1 MAQAA
6 RSESMHVMHAW
17 DSLTIAEQTLM
28 RRAISGYSLAGVVQN
43 YGVALRWAGA
53 AQAPPLRSF
62 TEDEQRALV
71 PQLADVA
78 LDLTE
83 RGLLTVHEGE
93 SHRAVAPVLVA
104 GPELHEVLTDPTNWL
119 WTARP
124 HRRFSLAAPQHV
136 REHWFDGAHPTADT
150 SALPTWDEL
159 SVEEREVLVCAAE
172 ASGML
177 TGAFG
182 IWEDPPDDLDS
193 AERLAWVDRQLAPL
207 LPFVRKGWIE
217 VQHCPDERS
226 DAFTVIPLDGLRT
239 ALTDAA
245 IRYEGDEWGIG
256 VGCIFTY
263 AGLAVWRGGW
273 SSEWGRRLN
282 FD

>member
-1 MAQAA
+1 M
-6 RSESMHVMHAW
+6 
-17 DSLTIAEQTLM
+17 
-28 RRAISGYSLAGVVQN
+28 VQN

-53 AQAPPLRSF
+53 AQAPPLRSL
-62 TEDEQRALV
+62 TEDEQRGLV
-71 PQLADVA
+71 PQLAGVA
-78 LDLTE
+78 LDLAE
-83 RGLLTVHEGE
+83 RGLLTAHEGE
-93 SHRAVAPVLVA
+93 SHSVVAPVLVT

-119 WTARP
+119 WTIRP
-124 HRRFSLAAPQHV
+124 HRRFSLVAPQHV
-136 REHWFDGAHPTADT
+136 REHWFDAAHPTADT

-177 TGAFG
+177 TGPFG
-182 IWEDPPDDLDS
+182 IWDDPPNGLDS
-193 AERLAWVDRQLAPL
+193 VEHLAWVDRQLAPL
-207 LPFVRKGWIE
+207 LPFVRNGWIE
-217 VQHCPDERS
+217 VQHHPDERS

-239 ALTDAA
+239 ALTDAT

-273 SSEWGRRLN
+273 SSEWERRLN

>member
-1 MAQAA
+1 M
-6 RSESMHVMHAW
+6 
-17 DSLTIAEQTLM
+17 
-28 RRAISGYSLAGVVQN
+28 
-43 YGVALRWAGA
+43 
-53 AQAPPLRSF
+53 
-62 TEDEQRALV
+62 
-71 PQLADVA
+71 
-78 LDLTE
+78 
-83 RGLLTVHEGE
+83 
-93 SHRAVAPVLVA
+93 
-104 GPELHEVLTDPTNWL
+104 
-119 WTARP
+119 TARP
-124 HRRFSLAAPQHV
+124 CRRFSLAAPPPV

-150 SALPTWDEL
+150 SALPIWDEL

-182 IWEDPPDDLDS
+182 IWEEPPDDLDS

-217 VQHCPDERS
+217 VQHCPDESS
-226 DAFTVIPLDGLRT
+226 DAFTVIPLHGLRT

-273 SSEWGRRLN
+273 SSEWERRLN

>member
-1 MAQAA
+1 M
-6 RSESMHVMHAW
+6 
-17 DSLTIAEQTLM
+17 
-28 RRAISGYSLAGVVQN
+28 
-43 YGVALRWAGA
+43 
-53 AQAPPLRSF
+53 
-62 TEDEQRALV
+62 
-71 PQLADVA
+71 
-78 LDLTE
+78 
-83 RGLLTVHEGE
+83 
-93 SHRAVAPVLVA
+93 
-104 GPELHEVLTDPTNWL
+104 
-119 WTARP
+119 
-124 HRRFSLAAPQHV
+124 

-226 DAFTVIPLDGLRT
+226 DAFTVIPLDGLHT
-239 ALTDAA
+239 SLTDAA

>member
-1 MAQAA
+1 M
-6 RSESMHVMHAW
+6 RPWV
-17 DSLTIAEQTLM
+17 SLTIAEQTLM
-28 RRAISGYSLAGVVQN
+28 RRAISGYSLAGMVQN

-71 PQLADVA
+71 PQLACVA
-78 LDLTE
+78 LDLAE

-93 SHRAVAPVLVA
+93 CHRAVAPAQVA
-104 GPELHEVLTDPTNWL
+104 GPELHEVLTDPANWL
-119 WTARP
+119 WAARP
-124 HRRFSLAAPQHV
+124 RRHFSLAAPQPV
-136 REHWFDGAHPTADT
+136 CEHWFDDAHPTANT
-150 SALPTWDEL
+150 GALPTWDEL
-159 SVEEREVLVCAAE
+159 SVEEREILVCAAE

-182 IWEDPPDDLDS
+182 IWEDPPADLDS
-193 AERLAWVDRQLAPL
+193 AERLAWMDRQLAPL
-207 LPFVRKGWIE
+207 LPFVRRGWVE
-217 VQHCPDERS
+217 VQHCPDEDS
-226 DAFTVIPLDGLRT
+226 DAFTVIPLDEIRA
-239 ALTDAA
+239 ALADAA
-245 IRYEGDEWGIG
+245 IRHEGQEWGIG